1 MAGYVRIYCEPT
13 RLKIAEVGTDVR
25 YEDKIGLT
33 VESDDEQVILK
44 RGGSEVFKAYFYNF
58 LVPKYNVDHHS
69 VKELVCWIQDCIDDV
84 PENIE
89 GHTEIVKEAGENING
104 GRAVVVENDLVLLFN
119 PLDTAHYARI
129 VGISKNSVLIGE
141 DVNIVMIG
149 IVTGL
154 GGLTKDEP
162 VYAVLNGELSN
173 VPISLGISQI
183 VGIALSENEL
193 LINQRIPIKKI

>member
-1 MAGYVRIYCEPT
+1 MARYVRIYCEPT
-13 RLKIAEVGTDVR
+13 RLKIAVDGLDVF
-25 YEDKIGLT
+25 YENKIGLT

-44 RGGSEVFKAYFYNF
+44 RNGVQVLKEFFYNF
-58 LVPKYNVDHHS
+58 LEPRYNVDHHS
-69 VKELVCWIQDCIDDV
+69 VRELVSYIQSCIDDI

-89 GHTEIVKEAGENING
+89 GNTEIVKEAGENING
-104 GRAVVVENDLVLLFN
+104 GRAVVVQDDLVYLFN
-119 PLDTAHYARI
+119 PTNPLHYARI

-141 DVNIVMIG
+141 DINIVMIG
-149 IVTGL
+149 IITGL
-154 GGLTKDEP
+154 GGLVKDEP
-162 VYAVLNGELSN
+162 VYAVTGGELSN

>member
-1 MAGYVRIYCEPT
+1 MAYVRIYCEPT

-25 YEDKIGLT
+25 YEDKLGLS
-33 VESDDEQVILK
+33 VDADDEQVIL
-44 RGGSEVFKAYFYNF
+44 RSNGAEVLRAYWYDF
-58 LVPKYNVDHHS
+58 LEPKYNVDHHS
-69 VKELVCWIQDCIDDV
+69 VRELVCWLQDCIDDV

-104 GRAVVVENDLVLLFN
+104 GRAVIVENDLVFLFN
-119 PLDTAHYARI
+119 PTNPAHYARI
-129 VGISKNSVLIGE
+129 VGISKNSVLAGG

-154 GGLTKDEP
+154 SGLTKDEP

-173 VPISLGISQI
+173 IPISLGISQI

-193 LINQRIPIKKI
+193 LINQRIPIKKIL

>member
-1 MAGYVRIYCEPT
+1 MAYVRIYCEPT

-25 YEDKIGLT
+25 YEDKLGLS
-33 VESDDEQVILK
+33 VDADDEQVIL
-44 RGGSEVFKAYFYNF
+44 RSNGAEVLRAYWYDF
-58 LVPKYNVDHHS
+58 LEPKYNVDHHS
-69 VKELVCWIQDCIDDV
+69 VRELVCWLQDCIDDV

-104 GRAVVVENDLVLLFN
+104 GRAVIVENDLVFLFN
-119 PLDTAHYARI
+119 PTNPAHYARI
-129 VGISKNSVLIGE
+129 VGISKNSVLAGA
-141 DVNIVMIG
+141 DVNIVMIV

-154 GGLTKDEP
+154 SGLTKDEP

-173 VPISLGISQI
+173 IPISLGISQI

-193 LINQRIPIKKI
+193 LINQRIPIKKIL